1 MVFLWFGLLARA
13 PLNQLNVF
21 SFLTP
26 ALGLLIGYLFFD
38 ERLQLVQIL
47 GIIVIIFG
55 IALMHTSDAVLDP
68 THKAGLSSPIKPL
81 GS

>member
-26 ALGLLIGYLFFD
+26 AFGLLIGYLFFE

-47 GIIVIIFG
+47 GIIVIISG
-55 IALMHTSDAVLDP
+55 IALMHASDAVLNPNDKVMP
-68 THKAGLSSPIKPL
+68 S
-81 GS
+81 